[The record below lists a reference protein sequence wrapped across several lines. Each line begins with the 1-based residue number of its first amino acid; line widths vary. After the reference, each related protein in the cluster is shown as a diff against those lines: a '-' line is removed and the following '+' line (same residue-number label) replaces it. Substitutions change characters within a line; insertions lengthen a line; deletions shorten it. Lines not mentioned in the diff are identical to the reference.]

1 MLKIWKIKAYKIK
14 KRRQKI
20 DQIYPNIEN
29 K

>member
-14 KRRQKI
+14 KRRQKMK
-20 DQIYPNIEN
+20 QIYHNIGN